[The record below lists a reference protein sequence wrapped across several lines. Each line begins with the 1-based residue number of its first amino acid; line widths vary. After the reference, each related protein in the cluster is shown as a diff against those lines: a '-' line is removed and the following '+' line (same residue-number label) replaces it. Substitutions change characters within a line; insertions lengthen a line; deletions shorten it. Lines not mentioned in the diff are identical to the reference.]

1 MFLLKIMIIYDMVY
15 DESLL
20 SGQPPLTLALIGR
33 LLVPRGWHR
42 LMKVQ
47 LYELIVILIIYVRL

>member
-1 MFLLKIMIIYDMVY
+1 MVY
-15 DESLL
+15 DQPLL
-20 SGQPPLTLALIGR
+20 SGQAPLTLALIGR